1 MIGRV
6 LARGSNL
13 AGLLYYLF
21 GRGKSCE
28 HISPHLVAGWRHPA
42 ELEPPQGPAGR
53 RDFKMLTGLMEAP
66 LAVLGDRASEKPVWH
81 CVVRAAPD
89 DPNLGDGAWMRI
101 AEEVMHRT
109 GLSRRGEEDEGV
121 PWVAVHHGDN
131 HIHIVA
137 TLARQDRR
145 RPHLHN
151 DYYRL
156 GEALRAMEAE
166 YGLVVVARAD
176 RTAAKRP
183 TRAEQ
188 EKAAD
193 RPEPARVTLQRQ
205 VAMAAA
211 GTRSEPEFFAA
222 LDKRGLRV
230 RLRHSARNPGEVT
243 GYAVGLPGDV
253 TAADEQIWFGGGKL
267 APDLTLP
274 KLRQRWPEPG
284 RRGHQQAGQAADA
297 RPRLDGHGMT
307 AGAARAVLRRE
318 VSMCAAAARAER
330 GFFAD
335 LEGAGLLVLLHYDT
349 GRLAEVTGYA
359 VSLPGMIH
367 HGDGQQV
374 WYGGQT
380 LDGQLSLPAL
390 RRRWSAGLP
399 GIPPGPEA
407 FADADTRDIFSYAAA
422 VAAGAARQ
430 LRASPAA
437 GQSADI
443 AWAAFD
449 VLTAAAQATGSP
461 ELQQAADGFSR
472 AARASWGRIPPPSS
486 GGATL
491 RTAAYLLAAC
501 IPDRSRRTITRRTL
515 INSLAGLARAVAV
528 LRETQ
533 QNLLQASAA
542 RNAAACLTAAASNG
556 PETPDRFVTL
566 DFPETTA
573 PPRTA
578 APTSGPRRARRP
590 GSSHP
595 RPRPGPTQA
604 DPGPAR

>member
-1 MIGRV
+1 M
-6 LARGSNL
+6 
-13 AGLLYYLF
+13 
-21 GRGKSCE
+21 
-28 HISPHLVAGWRHPA
+28 
-42 ELEPPQGPAGR
+42 
-53 RDFKMLTGLMEAP
+53 
-66 LAVLGDRASEKPVWH
+66 
-81 CVVRAAPD
+81 
-89 DPNLGDGAWMRI
+89 
-101 AEEVMHRT
+101 
-109 GLSRRGEEDEGV
+109 
-121 PWVAVHHGDN
+121 
-131 HIHIVA
+131 
-137 TLARQDRR
+137 
-145 RPHLHN
+145 
-151 DYYRL
+151 
-156 GEALRAMEAE
+156 
-166 YGLVVVARAD
+166 
-176 RTAAKRP
+176 
-183 TRAEQ
+183 
-188 EKAAD
+188 
-193 RPEPARVTLQRQ
+193 
-205 VAMAAA
+205 
-211 GTRSEPEFFAA
+211 
-222 LDKRGLRV
+222 
-230 RLRHSARNPGEVT
+230 
-243 GYAVGLPGDV
+243 
-253 TAADEQIWFGGGKL
+253 
-267 APDLTLP
+267 
-274 KLRQRWPEPG
+274 
-284 RRGHQQAGQAADA
+284 
-297 RPRLDGHGMT
+297 
-307 AGAARAVLRRE
+307 
-318 VSMCAAAARAER
+318 
-330 GFFAD
+330 
-335 LEGAGLLVLLHYDT
+335 
-349 GRLAEVTGYA
+349 TGYA

-367 HGDGQQV
+367 LRDGQQV

-399 GIPPGPEA
+399 GIPPGSEA

-422 VAAGAARQ
+422 VAAGAACQ

-437 GQSADI
+437 AQSADI
-443 AWAAFD
+443 AWAASD

-472 AARASWGRIPPPSS
+472 AARASWGRIPPPSP